1 MIVPLFSLLRMVGRF
16 HYVITREFDL
26 VIVLFVVLEGR
37 VSGDDAAVHSEAV
50 FFEGAEAVLVPPEPA
65 GQFGQDFEELG
76 C

>member
-1 MIVPLFSLLRMVGRF
+1 
-16 HYVITREFDL
+16 
-26 VIVLFVVLEGR
+26 LEGR

-65 GQFGQDFEELG
+65 GQFGQHFEELG